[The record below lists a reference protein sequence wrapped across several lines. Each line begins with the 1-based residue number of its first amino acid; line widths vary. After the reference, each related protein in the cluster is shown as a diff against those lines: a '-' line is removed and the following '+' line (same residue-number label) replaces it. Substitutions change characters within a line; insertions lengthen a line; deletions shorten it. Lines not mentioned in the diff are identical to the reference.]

1 MQLAS
6 GDFSCHP
13 YSPAMLLEPFTLRC
27 GLTLP
32 NRIALAALT
41 NGQSH
46 PDGTLGDDELK
57 FLVRRAMGGFGLV
70 CTCAAYVGLDGKAW
84 TGELGLDR
92 DADLPGL
99 TKLATEIK
107 QHGATAFAQV
117 FHGGGR
123 ADPSLSGESTWSAT
137 AWTDPKPGF
146 VIPREGTTDDIA
158 RAIAS
163 FVAAAVRVQRA
174 GFDGVELHGAHGYLL
189 SQFLSRTTNAR
200 GDGWGGDLVGR
211 ARLIREVM
219 QRVRAACGP
228 AFAVGVRLSFEDFGN
243 AKGQD
248 LDDNLQVA
256 RWLVDDGADF
266 IHASLWDHTKP
277 SVKRPE
283 RHVLTELR
291 AALPKDVAI
300 LTAGKIWTHAE
311 AEAVLALGADVV
323 ALGRSGILNPDWPR
337 LPDEAIRRPPMTR
350 YDLAE
355 RRVSKVFQDY
365 LTNWKNFVAD

>member
-1 MQLAS
+1 
-6 GDFSCHP
+6 
-13 YSPAMLLEPFTLRC
+13 MLLLPFKLRC

-41 NGQSH
+41 NWQSNL
-46 PDGTLGDDELK
+46 DGTLGDDELN
-57 FLVRRAMGGFGLV
+57 FLVRRAAGGFGLV
-70 CTCAAYVGLDGKAW
+70 CTCAAYIALDGKAW
-84 TGELGLDR
+84 AGELGIDR

-99 TKLATEIK
+99 AKLASEIK
-107 QHGATAFAQV
+107 RHGSTAFAQL
-117 FHGGGR
+117 FHGGAR
-123 ADPSLSGESTWSAT
+123 AEASLSGEPTWSAT

-146 VIPREGTTDDIA
+146 VIPRAGTTDDIA

-163 FVAAAVRVQRA
+163 FVEAAVRVQRA

-189 SQFLSRTTNAR
+189 SQFLSRTTNLR
-200 GDGWGGDLVGR
+200 EDGWGGDLVGR
-211 ARLIREVM
+211 ARLTREVTR
-219 QRVRAACGP
+219 RVRAACGP

-256 RWLVDDGADF
+256 RWLVEDGADF
-266 IHASLWDHTKP
+266 IHASLWDHTRT
-277 SVKRPE
+277 SAKRPE
-283 RHVLTELR
+283 SHVLTELR

-300 LTAGKIWTHAE
+300 LVAGKIWTHTE

-337 LPDEAIRRPPMTR
+337 LPDAAIMRPPMTR
-350 YDLAE
+350 HDLAE
-355 RRVSKVFQDY
+355 RAVSKVFQDY